1 MITQMESASGQMSGP
16 LQSWQRKVCAGRE
29 SSRRC
34 SLPKRIAEI
43 VSVDRDEIQWGGHTC
58 KVFFTSCLFAG
69 GLSIAAKAAS
79 GYRDGSDCS
88 IARQRILYGTECWK
102 ETLFRQHWSVG
113 SLDDS
118 QFLMQSFNLIIPRR
132 GDTRVQMYDT
142 SPSAWYRTL

>member
-1 MITQMESASGQMSGP
+1 MSDP
-16 LQSWQRKVCAGRE
+16 LQSWQRKVYANRG
-29 SSRRC
+29 SSRRY
-34 SLPKRIAEI
+34 SSPERIAMGQAI
-43 VSVDRDEIQWGGHTC
+43 GTWYQGKHTC
-58 KVFFTSCLFAG
+58 KVFLTSCLFAG